1 MKLLYRWK
9 NEGVAARIGSSIWPG
24 KKMNEKRRKM
34 GADICGKPGKNDT
47 LKRQSK

>member
-24 KKMNEKRRKM
+24 KKTNEKWVLIFAANLEKTVS
-34 GADICGKPGKNDT
+34 GTGG
-47 LKRQSK
+47 